1 MSSIGKIFAIL
12 NVALAAAFL
21 GWAVNLV
28 ESGNDYKGQLTAANT
43 SHAEELASLN
53 EELGSLREQLN
64 QAKDQQRTHR
74 EEAARA
80 KDRAGSA
87 EAQLQQAE
95 NAGAQLRGDISKLT
109 DINAG
114 FKATIENLEK
124 GKTDALKTAS
134 QSTTQRDDAVRAQQQ
149 AERAMRDAQ
158 EAMAAAERRIATLEA
173 DLVAVRSEAKSLDT
187 QLQTLLAQ
195 TNTSLSDIRAVPLI
209 EGAVLEVRTNVPP
222 GLVAL
227 NVGSDNGVQ
236 RGMTFEIYGP
246 NSYKGQVR
254 VTSVLPDK
262 CSAQVTLQNQGTSMA
277 RGDRATTRL

>member
-28 ESGNDYKGQLTAANT
+28 ESGNDYKGQLDTANREHEEAT
-43 SHAEELASLN
+43 ASLEEELA
-53 EELGSLREQLN
+53 GLREQLN

-74 EEAARA
+74 EDAARA
-80 KDRAGSA
+80 KDRADSA

-95 NAGAQLRGDISKLT
+95 NANAQLRGDISKLT
-109 DINAG
+109 DINSG
-114 FKATIENLEK
+114 FKATIDNLEQ
-124 GKTDALKTAS
+124 GKSAAMKMAS
-134 QSTTQRDDAVRAQQQ
+134 EAVSERDDAERAQRE
-149 AERAMRDAQ
+149 AEGAKRDAE
-158 EAMAAAERRIATLEA
+158 EAMAGAERRIASLEA
-173 DLVAVRSEAKSLDT
+173 DLVAARSKAETLQA
-187 QLQTLLAQ
+187 QLQAAISQ
-195 TNTSLSDIRAVPLI
+195 TGISLSDVSAQPLI

-227 NVGSDNGVQ
+227 NVGSDDGVQ
-236 RGMTFEIYGP
+236 QGMTFEIYGP
-246 NSYKGQVR
+246 SDYKGRVQ

-262 CSAQVTLQNQGTSMA
+262 CSALVTLQNQGTSIA